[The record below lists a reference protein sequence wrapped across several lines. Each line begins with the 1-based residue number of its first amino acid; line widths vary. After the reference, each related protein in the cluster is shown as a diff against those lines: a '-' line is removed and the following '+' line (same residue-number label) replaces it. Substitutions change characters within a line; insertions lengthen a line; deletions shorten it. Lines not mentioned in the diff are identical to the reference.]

1 MKKQLAIILS
11 GALLLG
17 SLYGCGDSGSG
28 LSGKT
33 TAYKESEL
41 AEGTDLRSALHVP
54 DSVKETWH
62 SNSGVTAVTVNA
74 QVYFPAINGS
84 VPTLEVTLRD
94 MHKKEAL
101 QFAEAVF
108 EEKTYYCVK
117 YDKQSNSLKRLSED
131 KIPEIPYELH
141 FYSEEKMDEERAV
154 YAAELSSFPGNVKME
169 FQHRTTVSSFVY
181 CGETALQSN
190 GWAKNTSLSPE
201 EARTKADQ
209 IVKHFAPYME
219 CVEMNAAVGRNG
231 QDDISKNDSELHL
244 TEANM
249 QGYIFHYS
257 RPYAGIPTTYTN
269 EECSETEGNPD
280 GYAPSCYYE
289 SVMLVLS
296 ENGVEWVQ
304 WKQPYKVG
312 DILNENVKLMSFDE
326 IKDIAMKMIPLKYA
340 SSETYYN
347 PNEVSIDRIKFGYTR
362 VLMKDA
368 PTRYMIIPVWDFI
381 GTYDSP
387 VKASGDSGKEIN
399 GWIFT
404 INAVDGT
411 SIDREYGY

>member
-1 MKKQLAIILS
+1 
-11 GALLLG
+11 
-17 SLYGCGDSGSG
+17 
-28 LSGKT
+28 
-33 TAYKESEL
+33 
-41 AEGTDLRSALHVP
+41 
-54 DSVKETWH
+54 
-62 SNSGVTAVTVNA
+62 
-74 QVYFPAINGS
+74 
-84 VPTLEVTLRD
+84 
-94 MHKKEAL
+94 
-101 QFAEAVF
+101 
-108 EEKTYYCVK
+108 
-117 YDKQSNSLKRLSED
+117 
-131 KIPEIPYELH
+131 
-141 FYSEEKMDEERAV
+141 MDEERAV

-181 CGETALQSN
+181 CWETALQSN